1 MVLLEM
7 LQIVEIIFAVDFVC
21 TEWNVKDEL
30 PDDLDSLIQAQEM
43 EAAQEK
49 HESSLEQLCIKPP
62 ERQQIRRCD
71 DEKVVE
77 LQELSWKPELGQG
90 LFYPEF
96 GAVKL
101 LGKAPPAVD
110 HYHDHGPLDYRKH
123 TFPNRL
129 FYHDR
134 VELLGNKRKAP
145 PDYYDHPPLDRL
157 KVTLSNRLF
166 YPEFELLGNKRKAPP
181 VVDHYCDHPPLN
193 PWELTLPDRLFYS
206 GFELLRNKRKA
217 PEAVDHYC
225 DHPAFKRRKLAKKA
239 GDSPLSENGMM
250 VVEVIKRHPPD
261 FANMIQDYHGVRP
274 TLAHYDC
281 LADPMRRTGLFGQA
295 VELIDTMPFEPDLD
309 DAPGGVPDSL
319 DSRYDKAKVTTDPHN
334 AFYLTRPDLQA
345 GPAQRLAQLDRRCSI
360 ETRDHIQ
367 AWEMAHS
374 YAAARSS
381 TG

>member
-21 TEWNVKDEL
+21 TKWNVKDEL

-96 GAVKL
+96 GA
-101 LGKAPPAVD
+101 PAVD

-134 VELLGNKRKAP
+134 VELLENKRKAP
-145 PDYYDHPPLDRL
+145 PGYYDHPPLDHL

-193 PWELTLPDRLFYS
+193 PWELTLPD
-206 GFELLRNKRKA
+206 N
-217 PEAVDHYC
+217 AVDHYC
-225 DHPAFKRRKLAKKA
+225 DHPAFKRRKLAKEA
-239 GDSPLSENGMM
+239 GDSPL
-250 VVEVIKRHPPD
+250 EVIKRHPPEMLWVFN
-261 FANMIQDYHGVRP
+261 FANMV
-274 TLAHYDC
+274 
-281 LADPMRRTGLFGQA
+281 QA

-367 AWEMAHS
+367 AWETAHS
-374 YAAARSS
+374 YAAAVD
-381 TG
+381 

>member
-1 MVLLEM
+1 MNNDTKFLAGGKRFERVLPSSRNDGDATSP
-7 LQIVEIIFAVDFVC
+7 IVEIIFALDFVC

-96 GAVKL
+96 GAL
-101 LGKAPPAVD
+101 AVD

-134 VELLGNKRKAP
+134 VELLGNKRKA
-145 PDYYDHPPLDRL
+145 YYDHPPLDRL
-157 KVTLSNRLF
+157 KVTLCNRLF

-206 GFELLRNKRKA
+206 GFELLRNKMKA

-225 DHPAFKRRKLAKKA
+225 R
-239 GDSPLSENGMM
+239 DSPLSENGMM
-250 VVEVIKRHPPD
+250 MVEVIKRHPPD
-261 FANMIQDYHGVRP
+261 FANMIQDYHGVRT

-281 LADPMRRTGLFGQA
+281 LTDPMCRTGLFGQA
-295 VELIDTMPFEPDLD
+295 VELIDTMPFQPDLD

-374 YAAARSS
+374 HAAAVD
-381 TG
+381 